1 MEPRLARLLQV
12 LVEEYIET
20 TEPVGSQHLVDR
32 YDLEVSSAT
41 VRNWCA
47 ELEESGHL
55 MQPHTSG
62 GRIPTEE
69 GFRTYVSL
77 FVTPKS
83 ASKREREV
91 LERAWNSAEEDD
103 RRFKALAKAL
113 SELSGQAAIVGHGS
127 ADTFYT
133 GLSQLFSQPEFRNWQ
148 QVVSLT
154 EVLDRLDEALNA
166 LRRSDLGEPKILLG
180 QECPFGPACTTI
192 VCAVPNGCIGILGPL
207 RMEYTV
213 VANLLQSAY
222 QLISA
227 S

>member
-1 MEPRLARLLQV
+1 MEPRLAHLLQV

-47 ELEESGHL
+47 ELEASGHL

-77 FVTPKS
+77 FVTPK
-83 ASKREREV
+83 AAPKREREA
-91 LERAWNSAEEDD
+91 LERAWGSSPEEE
-103 RRFKALAKAL
+103 RRFKALAKTL
-113 SELSGQAAIVGHGS
+113 SELSGQAAVVGLGK

-166 LRRSDLGEPKILLG
+166 LRLTAITKPTILLG
-180 QECPFGPACTTI
+180 KDCPFGPACTI
-192 VCAVPNGCIGILGPL
+192 FVCAVPNGCIGILGPV
-207 RMEYTV
+207 RMEYASI
-213 VANLLQSAY
+213 ANLLHSTY
-222 QLISA
+222 QLISL

>member
-12 LVEEYIET
+12 VIEEYIET
-20 TEPVGSQHLVDR
+20 AEPVGSQHLVDR

-47 ELEESGHL
+47 ELEASGHL

-62 GRIPTEE
+62 GRIPTEA
-69 GFRTYVSL
+69 GFREYVSL
-77 FVTPKS
+77 FVTPKV
-83 ASKREREV
+83 ASKRERET
-91 LERAWNSAEEDD
+91 LERAWQSSEEAD
-103 RRFKALAKAL
+103 RRFKALAKTLAD
-113 SELSGQAAIVGHGS
+113 LSGQAAIVGHGE

-166 LRRSDLGEPKILLG
+166 MRQTDIREPRILLG
-180 QECPFGPACTTI
+180 QECPFGPACAI
-192 VCAVPNGCIGILGPL
+192 LVCAVPTGCIGILGPM
-207 RMEYTV
+207 RMEYTM
-213 VANLLQSAY
+213 VANLLHSTY
-222 QLISA
+222 QLIA
-227 S
+227 TP

>member
-12 LVEEYIET
+12 VVEEYIET
-20 TEPVGSQHLVDR
+20 AEPVGSQHLVDR
-32 YDLEVSSAT
+32 YHLEVSSAT

-47 ELEESGHL
+47 ELEASGHL

-77 FVTPKS
+77 FVVPKA
-83 ASKREREV
+83 ASKRERDA
-91 LERAWNSAEEDD
+91 LEKAWIHDEEED

-113 SELSGQAAIVGHGS
+113 SELSGQAAIVGLGT

-166 LRRSDLGEPKILLG
+166 MRTTDIQEPRILLG
-180 QECPFGPACTTI
+180 QECPFGPACATV
-192 VCAVPNGCIGILGPL
+192 VCATKQGCIGILGPL
-207 RMEYTV
+207 RMEYSF
-213 VANLLQSAY
+213 VANLLHSTY
-222 QLISA
+222 QLIS
-227 S
+227 SS

>member
-12 LVEEYIET
+12 VVEEYIET

-47 ELEESGHL
+47 ELESSGHL

-77 FVTPKS
+77 FVSPKS
-83 ASKREREV
+83 AAKRDRDV
-91 LERAWNSAEEDD
+91 LERAWQGDDEE

-113 SELSGQAAIVGHGS
+113 SELSGQAAIVGLGE

-166 LRRSDLGEPKILLG
+166 MRATDIREPRILLG
-180 QECPFGPACTTI
+180 QECPFGPACATI
-192 VCAVPNGCIGILGPL
+192 VCATKQGCVGVLGPM
-207 RMEYTV
+207 RMEYGLI
-213 VANLLQSAY
+213 ANLVQSTY
-222 QLISA
+222 QLIST